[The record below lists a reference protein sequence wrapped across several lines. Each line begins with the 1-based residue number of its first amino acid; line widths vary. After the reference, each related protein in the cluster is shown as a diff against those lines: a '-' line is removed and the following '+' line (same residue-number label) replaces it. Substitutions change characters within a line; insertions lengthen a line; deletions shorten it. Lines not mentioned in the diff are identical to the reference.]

1 MFAAGA
7 RVSPVLLALR
17 AALVDGDGRVSQLFG
32 HRQTQAGDF
41 LGGCD
46 RQIGVQDCHAV
57 SIAAHPSPISNVIDD
72 VLETAANTVRS
83 WRAEPALKL
92 ADYLAELSR
101 FLPPE
106 LVSAAAQTSDL
117 TASNVPGIPVPVW
130 LAGARVERMY
140 PLVGTIGAAI
150 NVTMLTYT
158 DTASV
163 GMSSDDA
170 AVGDRA
176 ELLESLRV
184 GFREVVG
191 ESAFIGDPI
200 SGQ

>member
-1 MFAAGA
+1 MSRRDAALAATLMTALLPALTLPAAAQCRLPPEAGTRLDAGA
-7 RVSPVLLALR
+7 VRLA
-17 AALVDGDGRVSQLFG
+17 
-32 HRQTQAGDF
+32 
-41 LGGCD
+41 
-46 RQIGVQDCHAV
+46 
-57 SIAAHPSPISNVIDD
+57 
-72 VLETAANTVRS
+72 

-117 TASNVPGIPVPVW
+117 TASNVPGLPVPVW

-170 AVGDRA
+170 GVGDRA

>member
-1 MFAAGA
+1 M
-7 RVSPVLLALR
+7 
-17 AALVDGDGRVSQLFG
+17 
-32 HRQTQAGDF
+32 
-41 LGGCD
+41 
-46 RQIGVQDCHAV
+46 QDCHAV

-130 LAGARVERMY
+130 LA
-140 PLVGTIGAAI
+140 
-150 NVTMLTYT
+150 
-158 DTASV
+158 
-163 GMSSDDA
+163 
-170 AVGDRA
+170 
-176 ELLESLRV
+176 
-184 GFREVVG
+184 
-191 ESAFIGDPI
+191 
-200 SGQ
+200 